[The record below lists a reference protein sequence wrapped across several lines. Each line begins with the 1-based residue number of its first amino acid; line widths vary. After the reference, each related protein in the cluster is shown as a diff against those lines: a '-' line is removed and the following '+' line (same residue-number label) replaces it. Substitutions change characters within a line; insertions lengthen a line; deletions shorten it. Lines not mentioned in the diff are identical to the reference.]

1 MSEVDYDSKSVVE
14 LRDECRERGLKTSGN
29 KDELVG
35 RLELADLEGD
45 EEVKEFEAEEDA
57 TSTPSTDVD
66 EGEADEG
73 ESEEGVD
80 YGPGTPGAGVEVVAE
95 GDGDEGPDLG
105 PGDEGV
111 DYGPGTPGA
120 GLVDE
125 EGDGEKS
132 DEVKQAEQ
140 DQLEKLRETAP
151 PAVHRAEEP
160 SVIAAERAGGQAVK
174 AVKGRSRDSFG
185 YAVMGDGRKV
195 PLED

>member
-95 GDGDEGPDLG
+95 GDGDD
-105 PGDEGV
+105 
-111 DYGPGTPGA
+111 GPGTPGA